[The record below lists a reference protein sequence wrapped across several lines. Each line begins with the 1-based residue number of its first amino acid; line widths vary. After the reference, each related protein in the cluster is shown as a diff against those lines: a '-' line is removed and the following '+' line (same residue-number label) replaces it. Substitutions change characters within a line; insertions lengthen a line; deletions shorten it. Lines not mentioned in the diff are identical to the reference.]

1 MRESVPVKNTTNK
14 PVDVSHTS
22 VQPLHAE
29 AKPRYSFSIPF
40 NKAYLTGQEFEYMSR
55 AVQSRAISGDGHFTR
70 QCSQW
75 LERYFGAPR
84 VLLTTSCTH
93 ALEMAAILLNI
104 RPGDEIIVPSF
115 TFVSTVNAFVLRGA
129 KPVFI
134 DIRPDTLNLDERL
147 LDGLI
152 TPKTK
157 AVIPVHYAGVGCE
170 METILSIV
178 GKYGIPVIEDNAHG
192 LFGSYKN
199 RPLGTFGAMAA
210 LSFHE
215 TKNLTCGE
223 GGALILNDDCYI
235 RRAEIVREKGTNRS
249 DFFRGHTEKYTW
261 IDIGSSYLPS
271 DLLAAFLWAQI
282 ENADLIQQQRAR
294 LWNSYATSLKDWA
307 AQNSVGLPYV
317 PADCSHPSHLFYL
330 LMPSVR
336 QRDLLLK
343 HLHLLGIGAVFHYLP
358 LHQSDMGK
366 RFAPKAY
373 CPVTENISA
382 RLLRLPMFV
391 ELSVSQQ
398 NIIMDA
404 IRQFRV

>member
-1 MRESVPVKNTTNK
+1 MSDSVPVKNTTSE
-14 PVDVSHTS
+14 PADVSHTS
-22 VQPLHAE
+22 VRPLSTE
-29 AKPRYSFSIPF
+29 AKPRSSFSIPF
-40 NKAYLTGQEFEYMSR
+40 NKPYLTGREFEYMYQ
-55 AVQSRAISGDGHFTR
+55 AVQSRSISGDGYFTR

-75 LERYFGAPR
+75 LERYLGASR

-104 RPGDEIIVPSF
+104 RPDDEIIVPSF

-147 LDGLI
+147 LNGLI

-170 METILSIV
+170 MDAILSIA
-178 GKYGIPVIEDNAHG
+178 GNHGIPVIEDNAHG

-223 GGALILNDDCYI
+223 GGALILNDARYVQ
-235 RRAEIVREKGTNRS
+235 RAEIVREKGTNRS
-249 DFFRGHTEKYTW
+249 EFFRGHTDKYTW

-282 ENADLIQQQRAR
+282 ENADLIQRQRAK
-294 LWNSYATSLKDWA
+294 LWNSYSTNLKDWA
-307 AQNSVGLPYV
+307 AQNGVGLPDV

-330 LMPSVR
+330 LMPSAQ

-343 HLHLLGIGAVFHYLP
+343 HLHTHGIGAVFHYLP
-358 LHQSDMGK
+358 LHQSEMSK
-366 RFAPKAY
+366 RFVPKAY
-373 CPVTENISA
+373 CPVTETISA

-391 ELSVSQQ
+391 ELSASQQ
-398 NIIMDA
+398 KTVIDG
-404 IRQFRV
+404 IRQFHV